1 MNGVIHNYTTLSD
14 KIVREVYGTT
24 TIDYLYD
31 NDGRPYKLII
41 DENGTTYTGY
51 FVLNLQGDVIA
62 IIDQNGTV
70 AVQYKYDAWG
80 KEVSHTTGGSYGSKL
95 YGYNAL
101 KYRGYYYDAETGFY
115 YVSSRYYDPEV
126 GRFISADT
134 TDVLTASPSALTD
147 KNLYAYCD
155 NNPVMRKDTGGA
167 FWETAIDVV
176 SLCVSVAEVMAN
188 PADPWEWAGLAGDA
202 IDLVPFVTGVGEL
215 TKVAKVTV
223 KAVDNSDDVIKA
235 TRNLA
240 RSSGI
245 KKFTGSYE
253 IMFESG
259 TNYVGKGGLY
269 RSTVSAKF
277 RSVVNN
283 DRVTSISWTP
293 SSSTRNA
300 YISEYNMMKKN
311 GVKNSNTYNKIWSPG
326 RSILQS
332 IWTNLFGR

>member
-1 MNGVIHNYTTLSD
+1 MVLASQTT
-14 KIVREVYGTT
+14 
-24 TIDYLYD
+24 
-31 NDGRPYKLII
+31 
-41 DENGTTYTGY
+41 
-51 FVLNLQGDVIA
+51 
-62 IIDQNGTV
+62 
-70 AVQYKYDAWG
+70 
-80 KEVSHTTGGSYGSKL
+80 
-95 YGYNAL
+95 
-101 KYRGYYYDAETGFY
+101 
-115 YVSSRYYDPEV
+115 
-126 GRFISADT
+126 
-134 TDVLTASPSALTD
+134 LTD

-155 NNPVMRKDTGGA
+155 NNPVVRKDTGGA

-188 PADPWEWAGLAGDA
+188 PADPWAWAGFAGDA

-259 TNYVGKGGLY
+259 KNYVGKGGLY
-269 RSTVSAKF
+269 RSTVSAKL
-277 RSVVNN
+277 RSGK
-283 DRVTSISWTP
+283 DRVTSILWTP